1 MAKQDD
7 DKTPEQ
13 GVDDAAERL
22 RELNERIIEAG
33 KTSGRAYL
41 EAYEANLKSI
51 ADHQAKLAGASDV
64 DWVATLLNAQSDF
77 TREMAKAAVA
87 QSHDL
92 LK

>member
-7 DKTPEQ
+7 DKKPEQ
-13 GVDDAAERL
+13 GADDAAERL
-22 RELNERIIEAG
+22 RELNERIIAAG

-51 ADHQAKLAGASDV
+51 ADHQAKLAGESDV
-64 DWVATLLNAQSDF
+64 DWVATMLNAQADF
-77 TREMAKAAVA
+77 TREMAKAAA
-87 QSHDL
+87 SQSRDL

>member
-7 DKTPEQ
+7 DKTPAQ

-41 EAYEANLKSI
+41 DAYEANLKSI
-51 ADHQAKLAGASDV
+51 ADHQAKLAGESDV
-64 DWVATLLNAQSDF
+64 DWVATMRTAHSDF

-87 QSHDL
+87 QSRDL